1 MNSTGPGTNAGPSRT
16 TISTSAGAATQD
28 ATKGAVDATRKPARY
43 RVRFGRLWVDALAF
57 DEAIDAVRTLVARG
71 TGGAIFTPNV
81 DHVVMADEHRGL
93 RRAYRRADLAFAD
106 GMPLVWT
113 SRMLGMRIPEKLSG
127 SDMIIPIV
135 ELAAKEDWAVYL
147 LGGMPGEPGA
157 AELAAQRLSARFGVR
172 IVGVDPA
179 FVSMDGKGAEDAA
192 VLARVKAARPDIVF
206 VALGAPKQELWI
218 SRSLDEIHPAVA
230 IGCGAS
236 LDFISGQLSR
246 APQWVSNAGFE
257 WAYRLA
263 QDPARLWKRY
273 LLRGP
278 RFLGILFRTS
288 RMLKVQRV
296 RQVTGGL
303 PSVPQDQE

>member
-1 MNSTGPGTNAGPSRT
+1 M
-16 TISTSAGAATQD
+16 
-28 ATKGAVDATRKPARY
+28 RY

-57 DEAIDAVRTLVARG
+57 DEALDAVRELVASG
-71 TGGAIFTPNV
+71 KGGAVFTPNV
-81 DHVVMADEHRGL
+81 DHVVMADEHKGL
-93 RRAYRRADLAFAD
+93 RRAYRRADLTFAD

-113 SRMLGMRIPEKLSG
+113 SRLLGMKIPEKLSG
-127 SDMIIPIV
+127 SDMIVPIV
-135 ELAAKEDWAVYL
+135 ELAARENWGVYL
-147 LGGMPGEPGA
+147 LGGMPGDPGA
-157 AELAAQRLSARFGVR
+157 AALAANRLVERFGVR

-179 FVSMDGKGAEDAA
+179 FVSMDGTGPEDAA

-218 SRSLDEIHPAVA
+218 SRSLDEIQPAVA

-246 APQWVSNAGFE
+246 APHWVSNAGFE

-278 RFLGILFRTS
+278 RFLGILWRTS
-288 RMLKVQRV
+288 RMQRAQRIRTVTRGV
-296 RQVTGGL
+296 RRDPAPADVV
-303 PSVPQDQE
+303 S